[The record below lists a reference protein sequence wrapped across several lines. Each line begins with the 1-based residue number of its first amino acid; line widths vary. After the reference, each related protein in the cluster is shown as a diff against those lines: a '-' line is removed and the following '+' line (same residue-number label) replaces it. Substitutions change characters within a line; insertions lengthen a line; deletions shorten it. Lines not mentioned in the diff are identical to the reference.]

1 LLVWGG
7 GYSGVGKWAFIRHI
21 KFPIIQNKGTF
32 ISGKFDQ
39 FKKDIPY
46 YAFIEAIKEFIK
58 NILTEPAEK
67 TEAWRQRISQVLGD
81 NARLISDVIPQLSK
95 IIENQPAVA
104 KLQPAEQEARFN
116 MVLLDF
122 IYAFSTIESPL
133 VVFLDDLQWAD
144 LPSLNLVKRIL
155 ENQRDERILI
165 IGSYRDNEVDKGHPL
180 LITLKQI
187 SDSKGLVKSIHLQPL
202 TIDTTIHITADSF
215 GMEQKEAEDLGRQV
229 FKKTKGNPF
238 FLQ

>member
-1 LLVWGG
+1 
-7 GYSGVGKWAFIRHI
+7 
-21 KFPIIQNKGTF
+21 
-32 ISGKFDQ
+32 
-39 FKKDIPY
+39 
-46 YAFIEAIKEFIK
+46 
-58 NILTEPAEK
+58 
-67 TEAWRQRISQVLGD
+67 
-81 NARLISDVIPQLSK
+81 
-95 IIENQPAVA
+95 
-104 KLQPAEQEARFN
+104 

-202 TIDTTIHITADSF
+202 TIDTTIQITADSF

-238 FLQ
+238 FIHSFLKSLYDKKLVKNDPLKNWIWNQDQIDSLQYTENVIDLMTDGLTDLPENTREILEYASVLGNTFDLADLSDITQKTQPEVYSFLKPALKGGYLNKIAKSYRALVIS